1 MANKPSSRTPAAP
14 PRRPFEP
21 VVQESTA
28 SMIANRVRD
37 AIAQGHIAPG
47 TQLGEAELARELGVS
62 RGPLRE
68 GLQRLTAEGL
78 LVSIRNRGL
87 FVIEITPERVGDVYV
102 ARQAV
107 ERAAAEQIHLR
118 DPRAAGAALMTIIEA
133 MAVAPDSHAVGD
145 ADIAFHERLVAL
157 AESPRLTRMH
167 NILLIE
173 SRVLR
178 GGRGRALRGAPRHR
192 PVLPRPRALPHRQA
206 PRGPH
211 EGRGPAAHR
220 RCRRCRLRRT
230 TPDITIVIPGHPLRR
245 RWLACSSRLLDDLH
259 GRAIL

>member
-1 MANKPSSRTPAAP
+1 MATKPSRPRP
-14 PRRPFEP
+14 PIAP

-28 SMIANRVRD
+28 SLIANRVRD
-37 AIAQGHIAPG
+37 AIAEGHIAPG
-47 TQLGEAELARELGVS
+47 AQLGEAELARELGVS

-87 FVIEITPERVGDVYV
+87 FVIDITPERVADVYI

-118 DPRAAGAALMTIIEA
+118 DPRAAGDTLMAIIDA

-145 ADIAFHERLVAL
+145 ADIVFHERLVAL
-157 AESPRLTRMH
+157 ADSPRLTRMH

-173 SRVLR
+173 TRICI
-178 GGRGRALRGAPRHR
+178 RALEVSYGKGDVRFGEHR
-192 PVLPRPRALPHRQA
+192 AIAQSFP
-206 PRGPH
+206 
-211 EGRGPAAHR
+211 
-220 RCRRCRLRRT
+220 T
-230 TPDITIVIPGHPLRR
+230 SRR
-245 RWLACSSRLLDDLH
+245 RHVDSMTPADLKLDAGVIFCEAAPMPSLPTAAVIGAGSS
-259 GRAIL
+259 GIAAA

>member
-1 MANKPSSRTPAAP
+1 MAKKPFGLTPAAP
-14 PRRPFEP
+14 PRRAMEP

-28 SMIANRVRD
+28 SMVANRVRA

-47 TQLGEAELARELGVS
+47 AQLGEAELARELGVS

-107 ERAAAEQIHLR
+107 ERAAAEQVHLH
-118 DPRAAGAALMTIIEA
+118 DPRAAGAALMTIIET
-133 MAVAPDSHAVGD
+133 MAAAPDSNAVGD
-145 ADIAFHERLVAL
+145 ADIAFHEKLVAL

-167 NILLIE
+167 NILLTETRICI
-173 SRVLR
+173 
-178 GGRGRALRGAPRHR
+178 RALEASY
-192 PVLPRPRALPHRQA
+192 AE
-206 PRGPH
+206 
-211 EGRGPAAHR
+211 EGDGRFAEH
-220 RCRRCRLRRT
+220 
-230 TPDITIVIPGHPLRR
+230 
-245 RWLACSSRLLDDLH
+245 
-259 GRAIL
+259 RAIAQSFLDREPGLTDKLLVAHMKDAVRRLTAAAAAG

>member
-68 GLQRLTAEGL
+68 GLPRLTAEGL

-173 SRVLR
+173 SRICI
-178 GGRGRALRGAPRHR
+178 RALEVSYGEDGDVRFAEH
-192 PVLPRPRALPHRQA
+192 
-206 PRGPH
+206 
-211 EGRGPAAHR
+211 
-220 RCRRCRLRRT
+220 
-230 TPDITIVIPGHPLRR
+230 
-245 RWLACSSRLLDDLH
+245 
-259 GRAIL
+259 RAIAQSFLDREPCLTDKLLVAHMKDAVQRLTVAAAAAV

>member
-118 DPRAAGAALMTIIEA
+118 DPRAAGAALMTIIET

-157 AESPRLTRMH
+157 ADSPRLTRMH
-167 NILLIE
+167 NILLTETRICI
-173 SRVLR
+173 
-178 GGRGRALRGAPRHR
+178 RALETSYAEEKEDGRFAEHRAIAQSFLDRAPRLTDKLLVAHMTDAVQR
-192 PVLPRPRALPHRQA
+192 LT
-206 PRGPH
+206 
-211 EGRGPAAHR
+211 AAAAA
-220 RCRRCRLRRT
+220 
-230 TPDITIVIPGHPLRR
+230 V
-245 RWLACSSRLLDDLH
+245 
-259 GRAIL
+259 